1 MKKRLFMIIA
11 IMTIV
16 AMAVVGLVA
25 CDKDKNKDDNKDKG
39 DKAITETAGIN
50 INNFCTELEK
60 KTFTLSVNNKE
71 IVDGETD
78 IDSYI
83 TEYEPTK
90 SKDTFTIDGE
100 KKYSYTYKLGDK
112 YIVVDSGLSVRYR
125 DFNDDLYDLVMF
137 IAPNAGDLFEIEDG
151 KYRVKTDKFDDYLKK
166 LSNSDELPEEPYLS
180 LYKKVLTSMR
190 IEFKKDSISVSY
202 SYKDDSEGES
212 REAYNSY
219 TITKIGSTTV
229 TIPQEILDL
238 PVHDITDLYEIYK
251 LNSINYSAS
260 MKTESNG
267 ITKEEL
273 IKYNY
278 EVYKSCLSYNIKGS
292 DDMTYIWEDTDKYY
306 MAKQSN
312 GETIKSE
319 TSSSMIQDVVNKLNN
334 TITRPDYFELKD
346 GKYTIIESDID
357 NYISSNPNLVIL
369 FNKDMDAL
377 KNYIKSIEVT
387 LGKEITMSYSMTI
400 DGKTTKTTLTIS
412 DFHTT
417 TVSVPDSIINM
428 PLTKA

>member
-50 INNFCTELEK
+50 INNFRAELEK

-90 SKDTFTIDGE
+90 SKDTFTIDGV
-100 KKYSYTYKLGDK
+100 KVYTYTYKLGDK
-112 YIVVDSGLSVRYR
+112 YIIVDSDLSVRYR

-151 KYRVKTDKFDDYLKK
+151 KYRVKTDKYEDYLKK
-166 LSNSDELPEEPYLS
+166 LSNRDELPEEPYLS
-180 LYKKVLTSMR
+180 LYNKVFASMR
-190 IEFKKDSISVSY
+190 IEFKKDSISVSH

-229 TIPQEILDL
+229 TIPQEILNL
-238 PVHDITDLYEIYK
+238 PVHDISDLYDIDK
-251 LNSINYSAS
+251 LDYINYSANLK
-260 MKTESNG
+260 MESNG
-267 ITKEEL
+267 KVTQDTK
-273 IKYNY
+273 IKYFYEDGKSRLSFILKDSNDMNY
-278 EVYKSCLSYNIKGS
+278 A
-292 DDMTYIWEDTDKYY
+292 WEHENKYY
-306 MAKQSN
+306 TASQDGDFIEKKESDSATLRIVS
-312 GETIKSE
+312 G
-319 TSSSMIQDVVNKLNN
+319 MIDEIVGYSQNC
-334 TITRPDYFELKD
+334 FELKD
-346 GKYTIIESDID
+346 GKFIVGENNIDQYIRENRINGFADINAARD
-357 NYISSNPNLVIL
+357 YVRSISIS
-369 FNKDMDAL
+369 
-377 KNYIKSIEVT
+377 
-387 LGKEITMSYSMTI
+387 LGKDIVLSYTTI
-400 DGKTTKTTLTIS
+400 EAGTPMKVTLTIS

-428 PLTKA
+428 PVTKA